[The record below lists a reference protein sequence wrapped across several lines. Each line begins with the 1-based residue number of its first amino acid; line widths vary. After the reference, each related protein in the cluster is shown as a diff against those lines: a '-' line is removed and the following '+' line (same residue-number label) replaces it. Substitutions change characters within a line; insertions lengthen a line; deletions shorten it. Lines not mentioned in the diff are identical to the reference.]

1 MFSLAQAAKVAG
13 KSKPTIS
20 RAIKAGKLSAS
31 RGEDG
36 SYAIDPSEL
45 ARVFPLTGDI
55 PGTVKQSV
63 PGNGAGT
70 YPATAPG
77 EFEGLRLLLA
87 EREETIRDLRARLDR
102 EAEERRRLTAVLTH
116 RQAGS
121 VPAVA
126 PARQPIGRPGGVAGC
141 GEVKPRGAA
150 QRVSASSAP
159 DHEPIGR
166 IGKWLPHIPAQPM
179 PRRQG

>member
-1 MFSLAQAAKVAG
+1 MFSLAQAAKAAG

-70 YPATAPG
+70 FPVTPPG

-102 EAEERRRLTAVLTH
+102 EAEERRRLSERLTALLTS

-121 VPAVA
+121 VPSTG
-126 PARQPIGRPGGVAGC
+126 GRPP
-141 GEVKPRGAA
+141 E
-150 QRVSASSAP
+150 
-159 DHEPIGR
+159 
-166 IGKWLPHIPAQPM
+166 LPA
-179 PRRQG
+179 PRRRSWWRWGR